1 MTRSIGDFDLK
12 PYGVTA
18 KPEYSYKK
26 VSILN
31 VFASFLRHNAV
42 TVYISTM

>member
-18 KPEYSYKK
+18 KPEYTYKQ
-26 VSILN
+26 VGS
-31 VFASFLRHNAV
+31 
-42 TVYISTM
+42 STIALL